1 MIGWYKMD
9 LLKDKKFQAMA
20 VGLIVVVIRYYLPE
34 IDEASLYS
42 IVGVIVAFILGTS
55 AVEFAEKRDK

>member
-1 MIGWYKMD
+1 MG
-9 LLKDKKFQAMA
+9 LFKDAKFQMA
-20 VGLIVVVIRYYLPE
+20 VVGMIVVVIRYFLPE

-55 AVEFAEKRDK
+55 AVEYAEKRDK

>member
-1 MIGWYKMD
+1 MS
-9 LLKDKKFQAMA
+9 LLKDAKFQAA
-20 VGLIVVVIRYYLPE
+20 VIGIIVVIIRYYLPE

-55 AVEFAEKRDK
+55 AVEYAEKRDK